1 MEAGTT
7 AAVPVIFSCPGLKP
21 YDIMVA
27 NHKEVTAMTFQE
39 LARAR
44 YSVRSFKNVP
54 IKDEDMNLILEAG
67 RVAPT
72 ACNNQPQKIFV
83 AKSEEAR
90 KKLASVCRC
99 TFDAPVILVVCYDR
113 NRDWKNKLQP
123 GYESGE
129 TDAAIVCTHMMLQ
142 AFELGIGSCWVGYF
156 NANDVASALS
166 LPENLTVSALLPMGY
181 PAENAAPL
189 PLHTQ
194 FREFA
199 DTIEEI

>member
-1 MEAGTT
+1 
-7 AAVPVIFSCPGLKP
+7 
-21 YDIMVA
+21 
-27 NHKEVTAMTFQE
+27 MTFQE

-44 YSVRSFKNVP
+44 YSVRSFKDTP
-54 IKDEDMNLILEAG
+54 IEDEALNLILEAG

-72 ACNNQPQKIFV
+72 ACNNQPQKIYV
-83 AKSEEAR
+83 AKSQEACQ
-90 KKLASVCRC
+90 KLSSVCPC

-113 NRDWKNKLQP
+113 NRNWKSKLMP

-156 NANDVASALS
+156 NANDVATVLD
-166 LPENLTVSALLPMGY
+166 LPKNITVSALLPIGY

-194 FREFA
+194 YREFE

>member
-1 MEAGTT
+1 
-7 AAVPVIFSCPGLKP
+7 
-21 YDIMVA
+21 
-27 NHKEVTAMTFQE
+27 MTFQE
-39 LARAR
+39 LAHAR
-44 YSVRSFKNVP
+44 YSVRSFRNAP
-54 IKDEDMNLILEAG
+54 IEDEKLDLILEAG

-72 ACNNQPQKIFV
+72 ACNNQPQKIYV
-83 AKSEEAR
+83 ARSEESR

-99 TFDAPVILVVCYDR
+99 TFDAPMILVVCYDR

-156 NANDVASALS
+156 NAKHVSDALG

-189 PLHTQ
+189 PLHSQ
-194 FREFA
+194 YRDLA
-199 DTIEEI
+199 DTVEEI

>member
-1 MEAGTT
+1 
-7 AAVPVIFSCPGLKP
+7 
-21 YDIMVA
+21 
-27 NHKEVTAMTFQE
+27 MTFQE
-39 LARAR
+39 LAHAR
-44 YSVRSFKNVP
+44 YSVRSFQNMP
-54 IKDEDMNLILEAG
+54 IKDEDMHLILEAG

-90 KKLASVCRC
+90 QKLASVCRC
-99 TFDAPVILVVCYDR
+99 TFGAPVILVVCYDR

-142 AFELGIGSCWVGYF
+142 AFELGVGSCWVGYF
-156 NANDVASALS
+156 NATEVAEALG
-166 LPENLTVSALLPMGY
+166 LPENITVSALLPMGY
-181 PAENAAPL
+181 PAADAAPL
-189 PLHTQ
+189 PLHGQ
-194 FREFA
+194 FRDLA